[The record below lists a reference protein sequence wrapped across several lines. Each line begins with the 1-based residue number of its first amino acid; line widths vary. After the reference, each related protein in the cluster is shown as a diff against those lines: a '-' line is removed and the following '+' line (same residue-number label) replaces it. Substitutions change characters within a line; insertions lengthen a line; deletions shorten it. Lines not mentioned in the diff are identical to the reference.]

1 MFTDSVPGAQEAAF
15 VKKNDPF
22 AADIP
27 DLVAAGYVVRTR
39 ADGDTVEARSGD
51 TGPRDAAI
59 ASGAQ
64 WVSTDY
70 PVENPDFGTGYVGR
84 DPGGAPARCNP
95 INAPPGC
102 RAAGL
107 ERLP

>member
-1 MFTDSVPGAQEAAF
+1 MAA
-15 VKKNDPF
+15 P
-22 AADIP
+22 P
-27 DLVAAGYVVRTR
+27 
-39 ADGDTVEARSGD
+39 SGGIRV
-51 TGPRDAAI
+51 TGQPLFPI

-70 PVENPDFGTGYVGR
+70 PVENPAFGTGYSVQI
-84 DPGGAPARCNP
+84 PGGMPARCNP